1 MTEIVVSE
9 KYRVKF
15 CMDKAGNMHAIAC
28 IPTPYGTLRLTACY
42 PVREAAKMLQKYL
55 ASRGVKIQR
64 TDTGGFFSKL
74 KNLTSKIAKAKALAP
89 VIASVQ
95 AIQKNPVLA
104 RAVGLTT
111 AVIPGLGSA
120 TAAIKTASNLVQK
133 ATRGDV
139 KSLASLKTLKSL
151 ALMGNPAAK
160 QAFDVARRVY
170 QGVQAAKPV
179 DMLKGLA
186 GPVVQQIQ
194 AVASLPG
201 QVLQVRDQI
210 LSYLPPQLRGVAS
223 LALQQVPGVS
233 ALQGAAQ
240 AARSV
245 VSGLE
250 LDPTVAGL
258 IAPLAELNDP
268 GGRPYAAG
276 AYYGC

>member
-15 CMDKAGNMHAIAC
+15 CLDRAGNMHAVAC
-28 IPTPYGTLRLTACY
+28 IPTPYGVLRLTACY
-42 PVREAAKMLQKYL
+42 PLREAAKVLQKYL

-74 KNLTSKIAKAKALAP
+74 KNLTAKIARAKALAP

-120 TAAIKTASNLVQK
+120 TAAIKTASSLVQK
-133 ATRGDV
+133 AMKGDV

-160 QAFDVARRVY
+160 QAFSVAQQVFRN
-170 QGVQAAKPV
+170 VQAAKPV
-179 DMLKGLA
+179 DMLRGLA
-186 GPVVQQIQ
+186 APVVQQIQ

-201 QVLQVRDQI
+201 QVLQVKDQI

-268 GGRPYAAG
+268 GGAPYAAG